1 MRNSLE
7 SGLGTEITAVEGYA
21 PVEQTLPRWQVVH
34 DLEVFHDSLA
44 LGGGENFFP
53 CCANLSRFSPL
64 SNSEVIPG
72 DGC

>member
-21 PVEQTLPRWQVVH
+21 PVEKTPPRWQVVH

-53 CCANLSRFSPL
+53 GCA
-64 SNSEVIPG
+64 I
-72 DGC
+72 